1 MANILSPT
9 WALILRLLLLLV
21 VLYADTVPPIA
32 AADINV
38 FTATVDVGAAC
49 TCSTTAS
56 VFFYFFS
63 CLRKSKRLT
72 FEKQTR
78 VLDKPHFNAQP
89 FRKPLAERAPS
100 SLFHG
105 ENINTP

>member
-56 VFFYFFS
+56 VFFLLFYLPSKIKKAYF
-63 CLRKSKRLT
+63 
-72 FEKQTR
+72 
-78 VLDKPHFNAQP
+78 
-89 FRKPLAERAPS
+89 
-100 SLFHG
+100 
-105 ENINTP
+105 